1 MADFKAWWRA
11 QRELGHS
18 HKSERV
24 VSPLLSTREAT
35 MRMPNDNQTHQDRE
49 HQRLPDRG
57 IAAIWLV
64 FYLLVG
70 AYTAASLL
78 VSSAIV
84 ANIKF

>member
-11 QRELGHS
+11 QLELGHS
-18 HKSERV
+18 RKFERV
-24 VSPLLSTREAT
+24 VPLLSTREAT
-35 MRMPNDNQTHQDRE
+35 MRMPNDSQTHHDRE

-78 VSSAIV
+78 VSSAIL

>member
-1 MADFKAWWRA
+1 
-11 QRELGHS
+11 
-18 HKSERV
+18 
-24 VSPLLSTREAT
+24 
-35 MRMPNDNQTHQDRE
+35 MRMPNDSQTHQDRE

-70 AYTAASLL
+70 AYTVASLL

>member
-1 MADFKAWWRA
+1 
-11 QRELGHS
+11 
-18 HKSERV
+18 
-24 VSPLLSTREAT
+24 
-35 MRMPNDNQTHQDRE
+35 MRMPNDGQTHQDRE
-49 HQRLPDRG
+49 HLPDRG

>member
-1 MADFKAWWRA
+1 
-11 QRELGHS
+11 
-18 HKSERV
+18 
-24 VSPLLSTREAT
+24 

-57 IAAIWLV
+57 VAAIWLV

-84 ANIKF
+84 ANIKFLNPSPEPDRLLFLRS